1 MNTQLTMIAAWML
14 SHLTSEKM
22 RHDERG
28 VASEVIWMGIIAA
41 AAVAA
46 GIIITTKLMS
56 EANGIDL
63 G

>member
-1 MNTQLTMIAAWML
+1 MNTHLTMVMTWLM

-28 VASEVIWMGIIAA
+28 VVSDVIWMGLLAA
-41 AAVAA
+41 AAIAA
-46 GIIITTKLMS
+46 GVIITAKLLS
-56 EANGIDL
+56 EANGIEL

>member
-1 MNTQLTMIAAWML
+1 MNTHLTMVMAWLLSQLTG
-14 SHLTSEKM
+14 EKL

-28 VASEVIWMGIIAA
+28 VASEVIWMGLLAA
-41 AAVAA
+41 AAITA
-46 GIIITTKLMS
+46 GVIITAKLIS

>member
-1 MNTQLTMIAAWML
+1 MNTHLTMIATWLL
-14 SHLTSEKM
+14 SQLTGERM

-28 VASEVIWMGIIAA
+28 VASEVIWMGLLAA
-41 AAVAA
+41 AAIAA
-46 GIIITTKLMS
+46 GVIITAKLLS